1 LEDLQAHRSQTLDAK
16 QQDLSHTIEQIQ
28 AHLVSLQSSSQ
39 TSTERQK
46 SMEGE
51 LKQSQESIQVQ
62 LDNMSDARSA
72 IDRELEELEKRKH
85 ELRMELDEVSK
96 KLDET
101 RMKQR
106 QQMEECDKQRSSLES
121 MKSTVKGQ
129 IDTETNIIKDA
140 ERERSVVERTQQLV
154 RDTEGVV
161 QRVLGGQLEELRGK
175 QSQFQT
181 SFEELLKEH
190 LAHVETRLQRIQMFE
205 KDEASA
211 GEAAVVAQR
220 EFQSFV
226 SEYGDLLKSD
236 SMKAKVEELRSEHAE
251 ILEKLSPAAAQTSP
265 SQPQATP
272 DASPTTDQPAE
283 VTFDTSARSDDV
295 NGETVMETPSDSAV
309 ETTAAVP
316 LESETE
322 KSKAIV

>member
-1 LEDLQAHRSQTLDAK
+1 
-16 QQDLSHTIEQIQ
+16 
-28 AHLVSLQSSSQ
+28 
-39 TSTERQK
+39 
-46 SMEGE
+46 
-51 LKQSQESIQVQ
+51 
-62 LDNMSDARSA
+62 
-72 IDRELEELEKRKH
+72 
-85 ELRMELDEVSK
+85 
-96 KLDET
+96 
-101 RMKQR
+101 
-106 QQMEECDKQRSSLES
+106 MEECDKQRSSLES

-211 GEAAVVAQR
+211 EEAAVVAQR
-220 EFQSFV
+220 EFESFV
-226 SEYGDLLKSD
+226 GEYGDLLKSD
-236 SMKAKVEELRSEHAE
+236 SMKAKVEELRSEHAK
-251 ILEKLSPAAAQTSP
+251 LAKLSPAAAQTSP
-265 SQPQATP
+265 SEPQVTP

-283 VTFDTSARSDDV
+283 VTVDTSARSDDV